1 MAEPKNRNSPEWRD
15 WYVRH
20 TFGGT
25 FTEMIK
31 ITSAGNGSLDILVK
45 FINDVQ
51 KTKVKKIQ
59 LG

>member
-1 MAEPKNRNSPEWRD
+1 MAEPKDKDSPKWRD

-25 FTEMIK
+25 FVEMIK
-31 ITSAGNGSLDILVK
+31 IMAGDNGSLNILTK

-51 KTKVKKIQ
+51 QRANPK
-59 LG
+59 